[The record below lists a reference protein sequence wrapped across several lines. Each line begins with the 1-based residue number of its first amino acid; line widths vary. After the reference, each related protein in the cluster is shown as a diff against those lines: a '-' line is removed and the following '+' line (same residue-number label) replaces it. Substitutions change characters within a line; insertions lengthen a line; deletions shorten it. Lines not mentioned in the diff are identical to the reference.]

1 MAGQLTPFQR
11 AYIRKR
17 TAYHEPD
24 PSEMAGE
31 LNIVPFLDIVT
42 NIIMFL
48 LATTQV
54 VLAMAQITAALP
66 QLGGHGG
73 GGGDQN
79 SLNLNVTIVNDG
91 VIVAGSGGKL
101 APGCGTTAGGA
112 VITVPKRMIATPD
125 PNNPAAPPHM
135 QLDYDWQGLTDCV
148 ARVKAVPDF
157 SDETQ
162 VIIGADPQVPYEALV
177 HAMDAVRA
185 KGSDVLFPDIM
196 LSAGVR

>member
-1 MAGQLTPFQR
+1 MAGDLTPFQR

-17 TAYHEPD
+17 TKHEELD

-48 LATTQV
+48 LATTQA

-66 QLGGHGG
+66 QLGGAHGG
-73 GGGDQN
+73 GSDEH
-79 SLNLNVTIVNDG
+79 SLNLNVTIVADG
-91 VIVAGSGGKL
+91 IIVAGSGGKL
-101 APGCGTTAGGA
+101 APGCANTATGA
-112 VITVPKRMIATPD
+112 VITVPKRLQDIPD
-125 PNNPAAPPHM
+125 PNNPTARPTRAM
-135 QLDYDWQGLTDCV
+135 DYDWQGLTECV
-148 ARVKAVPDF
+148 ARVKAVPEF

-162 VIIGADPQVPYEALV
+162 VIIGADPQVPYEALI
-177 HAMDAVRA
+177 HAMDAVSS
-185 KGSDVLFPDIM
+185 KGADPLFPDIM

>member
-1 MAGQLTPFQR
+1 MSGELTPFQR

-17 TAYHEPD
+17 TKHEELD
-24 PSEMAGE
+24 PSETSGE
-31 LNIVPFLDIVT
+31 LNIIPFLDIVM

-73 GGGDQN
+73 GGAQN
-79 SLNLNVTIVNDG
+79 GLNLSVTIVNDG

-101 APGCGTTAGGA
+101 APGCGTTASGA
-112 VITVPKRMIATPD
+112 VLTIPKRLLAVAD
-125 PNNPAAPPHM
+125 PNTPNVRPIPR
-135 QLDYDWQGLTDCV
+135 LDYDWQALTDCV
-148 ARVKAVPDF
+148 ARVKAVPEF

-177 HAMDAVRA
+177 FAMDALRA
-185 KGSDVLFPDIM
+185 KGAEPLFPDIM